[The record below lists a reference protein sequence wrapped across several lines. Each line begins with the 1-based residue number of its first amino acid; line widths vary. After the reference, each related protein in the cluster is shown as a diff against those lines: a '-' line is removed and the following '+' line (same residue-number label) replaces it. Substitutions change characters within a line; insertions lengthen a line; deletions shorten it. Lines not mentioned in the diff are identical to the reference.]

1 MDATPPVS
9 LLSTDDARAAGLAA
23 GMPERVAQANIMRFG
38 LRHPGVA
45 RVLAGMIDVAVLNG
59 ALDAGPREIAIL
71 RVGWRIGSV
80 YEWSNHVG
88 VARAAGLTDAEIVAV
103 RTADA
108 GVLSDADLLA
118 IRVVDEVLDA
128 TSVSDATLA
137 EARALLGDG
146 DELIE
151 LVAIPG
157 FYRAIGTLLLT
168 FAVPLENHLEPWAP
182 DGRAPD

>member
-1 MDATPPVS
+1 MLQASDEPKKLALVVEDDQDQRE
-9 LLSTDDARAAGLAA
+9 LLTLLLEETDFQ
-23 GMPERVAQANIMRFG
+23 V
-38 LRHPGVA
+38 
-45 RVLAGMIDVAVLNG
+45 
-59 ALDAGPREIAIL
+59 
-71 RVGWRIGSV
+71 
-80 YEWSNHVG
+80 
-88 VARAAGLTDAEIVAV
+88 VAV